1 MTDLWGLVQ
10 DVEAYC
16 AELLDSAATGAF
28 ETVWSDDAIVA
39 RQALATA
46 SIAMIA
52 TAREFRRAVDAEDS
66 ASYVD
71 AHAEHRLSMQ
81 QLGVTPGRTA

>member
-52 TAREFRRAVDAEDS
+52 AAKEFRRAVDAEDQP
-66 ASYVD
+66 SYVD
-71 AHAEHRLSMQ
+71 DNAEHRLSMQ

>member
-16 AELLDSAATGAF
+16 TELLDSAATGAF
-28 ETVWSDDAIVA
+28 EQIWSDDAIAA
-39 RQALATA
+39 RQALAMA

-52 TAREFRRAVDAEDS
+52 AAREFQRAVDAEERT
-66 ASYVD
+66 SYVD
-71 AHAEHRLSMQ
+71 DNAEHRLSMQ
-81 QLGVTPGRTA
+81 QLGVFPR